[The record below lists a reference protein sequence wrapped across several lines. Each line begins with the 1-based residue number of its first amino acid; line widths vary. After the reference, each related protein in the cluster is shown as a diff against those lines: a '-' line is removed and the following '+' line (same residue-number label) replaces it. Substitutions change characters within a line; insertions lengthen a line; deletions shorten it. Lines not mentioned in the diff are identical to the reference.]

1 MTGVEVTLILIGII
15 LIIGSF
21 FVQEKLSPRDVEE
34 ITRLSEKELKVI
46 VERQLKAAGSQVEE
60 IINQVIEETQ
70 DSAKRSMEKETNEK
84 IMAISE
90 YSNTVIESMNKTHNE
105 ILFLYN
111 MLNDKHV
118 ELTDLA
124 SRLQQFSDQLKMTEN
139 EMLQNLAEAAKGIE
153 QKMETVSEIPVEEA
167 ETDMASRIPTSR
179 QEEDDGNHNER
190 ILQLRGMGMSDVE
203 IARALGL
210 GLGEVRLVI
219 GLYKGEE
226 TGEI

>member
-153 QKMETVSEIPVEEA
+153 QKMETVSEIPVEEV
-167 ETDMASRIPTSR
+167 ETDMVSQIPTSR